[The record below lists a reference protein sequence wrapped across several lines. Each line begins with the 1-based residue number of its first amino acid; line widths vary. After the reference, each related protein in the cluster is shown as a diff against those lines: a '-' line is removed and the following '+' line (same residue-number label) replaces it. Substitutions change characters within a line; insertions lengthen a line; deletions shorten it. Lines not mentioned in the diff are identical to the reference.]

1 MSAQPP
7 QFDLGR
13 SLTSALKAL
22 QQGPAA
28 ANPALPRMSE
38 AKPASA
44 GAPRPAADTAF
55 QTKLAAA
62 LEAGEQGQNRPRGSF
77 VNLSV

>member
-28 ANPALPRMSE
+28 ANPALSNQGP
-38 AKPASA
+38 AKPAGA
-44 GAPRPAADTAF
+44 GAPRPVADGAF

-62 LEAGEQGQNRPRGSF
+62 LEAGAQGQNRPRGSF
-77 VNLSV
+77 INLSV